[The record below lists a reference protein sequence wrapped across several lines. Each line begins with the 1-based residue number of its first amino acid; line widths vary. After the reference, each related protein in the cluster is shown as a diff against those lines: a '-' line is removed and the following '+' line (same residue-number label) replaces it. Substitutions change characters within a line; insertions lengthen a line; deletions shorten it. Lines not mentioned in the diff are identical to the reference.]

1 MSWVAVAVLGPIL
14 GLLLLQLLEGIRLTV
29 ELVAEHLGS
38 PPSRD
43 PAVDDDEDE
52 EELDH
57 RGALV
62 VAALLA
68 APLAAG
74 DALAAWWCD
83 LPVLPA
89 LAAGAIAGLAAGS
102 VVAWLTQRVY
112 RMGLGMWL
120 GPFFAAN
127 AVACWVALG

>member
-14 GLLLLQLLEGIRLTV
+14 GLLLLQLLEGVRLTI
-29 ELVAEHLGS
+29 ELLAEHLGS
-38 PPSRD
+38 PPTRD
-43 PAVDDDEDE
+43 PGGDDDE

-57 RGALV
+57 RGALL

-74 DALAAWWCD
+74 DALAAWWCH

-112 RMGLGMWL
+112 SMGLGMWL

-127 AVACWVALG
+127 AVACWIALG